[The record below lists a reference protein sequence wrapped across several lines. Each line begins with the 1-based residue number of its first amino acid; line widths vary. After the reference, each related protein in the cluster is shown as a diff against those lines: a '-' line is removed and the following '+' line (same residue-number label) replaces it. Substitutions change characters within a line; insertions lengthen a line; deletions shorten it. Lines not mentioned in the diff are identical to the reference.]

1 MIYIIYIGQ
10 SKKKHIFKIFWL
22 LPSSVNTFFKQYS
35 FTFTN
40 FYNTEFFFLNKT
52 ILLVI
57 LTIKMII
64 PKQKKFL
71 EINYKQ
77 LNKVQNKLLNEKRK
91 KRLQ

>member
-40 FYNTEFFFLNKT
+40 FYNTEFFFFLNKT
-52 ILLVI
+52 ILVVI
-57 LTIKMII
+57 LTIKII
-64 PKQKKFL
+64 ISKQKKFL
-71 EINYKQ
+71 EINYEHF
-77 LNKVQNKLLNEKRK
+77 NKLQNILPNEKRK
-91 KRLQ
+91 

>member
-40 FYNTEFFFLNKT
+40 FYNTEFFLNKT
-52 ILLVI
+52 VLVVI
-57 LTIKMII
+57 LTIKIII

-71 EINYKQ
+71 EINYEQ
-77 LNKVQNKLLNEKRK
+77 LNKLQNKLPNE
-91 KRLQ
+91 

>member
-1 MIYIIYIGQ
+1 M
-10 SKKKHIFKIFWL
+10 
-22 LPSSVNTFFKQYS
+22 PSSVNTFLKKQYS

-40 FYNTEFFFLNKT
+40 FYNTEFFLKNKT

-57 LTIKMII
+57 LAVKIII

-77 LNKVQNKLLNEKRK
+77 LNKVQNKLPNEKRK